1 MDILIDFD
9 PRLNRM
15 QISNPSAGN
24 RESRGAVTRLYNFY
38 EEGFNINNSDRD
50 IGRMWSL
57 QSAKRLSVSVNVGRT
72 SGDTN
77 AWYYQITW

>member
-38 EEGFNINNSDRD
+38 EEGFNINSSDRD
-50 IGRMWSL
+50 IGRM
-57 QSAKRLSVSVNVGRT
+57 
-72 SGDTN
+72 
-77 AWYYQITW
+77 

>member
-38 EEGFNINNSDRD
+38 EEGFKDVKFTERQTVIRF
-50 IGRMWSL
+50 R
-57 QSAKRLSVSVNVGRT
+57 
-72 SGDTN
+72 
-77 AWYYQITW
+77 

>member
-9 PRLNRM
+9 PHLNRM

-24 RESRGAVTRLYNFY
+24 RENRGAVTRLYNFY

-50 IGRMWSL
+50 IGRM
-57 QSAKRLSVSVNVGRT
+57 
-72 SGDTN
+72 
-77 AWYYQITW
+77 